1 MSGLAIP
8 VITADDAN
16 LSGALKYAKEGFYV
30 GPAKAGSKNPGSVL
44 GKGWQH
50 KTSRD
55 PQVIAGWFAGT
66 DHDVFIHLGRSGALA
81 FDVDHPENLAPPIQQ
96 AIKQHW
102 PPYQST
108 RPDEPGRG
116 HYIFAVPDGRRFGN
130 GLGAL
135 ANGWGELRGEN
146 GVIMVKPSRHPSGE
160 YDWGKVGPVPVL
172 PGYLATQLPEATEAA
187 DAATDAQVS
196 AFLAE
201 YRRAERPELLDIQ
214 IQAWQKK
221 IKRGESRHSTVMGHL
236 TGAMKEA
243 RAGLVDAQLAADTF
257 QSVFEPAVMAD
268 PVGPK
273 QSKARSLAEARDEWR
288 GILAWAVA
296 QAIAS
301 DPDETR
307 ARAEKEAPPQ
317 VDAAWQPDGS
327 STGTTAEPTSLILP
341 ESFYQ
346 SRPVLQRI
354 RDYAHSRGAAAD
366 MVLYGVLSRIAGML
380 PTGCRLETGIGSTKG
395 ASLNLFVAAIGDSA
409 GGKSTGAGVSRDMY
423 SPPPRLDFIDGA
435 PLGTG
440 EGLAEAYIG
449 YVHREIEGT
458 EVKSGPRKGQPRL
471 ERVREQVRRNAFY
484 FADEGELL
492 TKLLERNGSTIGVVI
507 RTAWYGGTLGN
518 TNADPDRNRIIPEG
532 NYSMGMFIGFQ
543 PDTAQPLLADSAA
556 GTTQRFVYCSA
567 TDPNIPATRPR
578 RGEPPTPTP
587 FVVQPKMM
595 HLPDEIADLVW
606 THHHDK
612 VTGAAEIPRLDGH
625 GMLTRLKLAALL
637 ALLDSRHEVSTSTL
651 VAVGDWELTE
661 IMWQTSCKVRDHYLK
676 QAELA
681 EARDRHNRNLN
692 YADREEMAEIRRQQ
706 VRDASTKVVRL
717 ARLIGKYVH
726 DPVKPA
732 QTTGDVHRRL
742 RSTDRAHLDE
752 ALSYAASEGWVEV
765 DGNQLTPGPSQ
776 PAESN

>member
-1 MSGLAIP
+1 
-8 VITADDAN
+8 
-16 LSGALKYAKEGFYV
+16 
-30 GPAKAGSKNPGSVL
+30 
-44 GKGWQH
+44 
-50 KTSRD
+50 
-55 PQVIAGWFAGT
+55 
-66 DHDVFIHLGRSGALA
+66 
-81 FDVDHPENLAPPIQQ
+81 
-96 AIKQHW
+96 
-102 PPYQST
+102 
-108 RPDEPGRG
+108 
-116 HYIFAVPDGRRFGN
+116 
-130 GLGAL
+130 
-135 ANGWGELRGEN
+135 
-146 GVIMVKPSRHPSGE
+146 
-160 YDWGKVGPVPVL
+160 
-172 PGYLATQLPEATEAA
+172 
-187 DAATDAQVS
+187 
-196 AFLAE
+196 
-201 YRRAERPELLDIQ
+201 
-214 IQAWQKK
+214 
-221 IKRGESRHSTVMGHL
+221 
-236 TGAMKEA
+236 
-243 RAGLVDAQLAADTF
+243 
-257 QSVFEPAVMAD
+257 
-268 PVGPK
+268 
-273 QSKARSLAEARDEWR
+273 
-288 GILAWAVA
+288 
-296 QAIAS
+296 
-301 DPDETR
+301 
-307 ARAEKEAPPQ
+307 
-317 VDAAWQPDGS
+317 
-327 STGTTAEPTSLILP
+327 LILP